1 MKILFIDSVYSRILD
16 EINRSV
22 NKSLKYNEILKRI
35 SDLEFGTASH
45 YSKAFN
51 EFGFESRHIYLNI
64 ENLQQSY
71 SGDNRTTPKFVWE
84 KHNVF
89 VRLNLSSLKLFS
101 IDQPYK
107 IIKNQILDFKP
118 DIIVIQDIAAFSPEF
133 IYSLKSYCKI
143 IAGEIASNLPPKKF
157 LLVYDCLFSASPN
170 LVNYFQ
176 KIGII
181 SFYLPLAF
189 DPSILDEVS
198 KSLGVRR
205 PDIDISFVGSISNH
219 SSNTL
224 ELLRHVS
231 TLTDKFRIYG
241 FADEKILRKFGL
253 DRYYH
258 GQAWGIEMFKILY
271 RSKISLNRHINM
283 AGDFAANLRLFESTG
298 MGSYL
303 LTDYKP
309 NLNLLFPIQSIST
322 YRNFDDIRRLINLAE
337 NNSSE
342 IIDRSA
348 KAQNHTLE
356 FHNYKIRAKSMIRNL
371 SLIGN
376 TVG

>member
-1 MKILFIDSVYSRILD
+1 
-16 EINRSV
+16 
-22 NKSLKYNEILKRI
+22 
-35 SDLEFGTASH
+35 
-45 YSKAFN
+45 
-51 EFGFESRHIYLNI
+51 
-64 ENLQQSY
+64 
-71 SGDNRTTPKFVWE
+71 
-84 KHNVF
+84 
-89 VRLNLSSLKLFS
+89 
-101 IDQPYK
+101 
-107 IIKNQILDFKP
+107 
-118 DIIVIQDIAAFSPEF
+118 
-133 IYSLKSYCKI
+133 
-143 IAGEIASNLPPKKF
+143 
-157 LLVYDCLFSASPN
+157 
-170 LVNYFQ
+170 
-176 KIGII
+176 
-181 SFYLPLAF
+181 
-189 DPSILDEVS
+189 
-198 KSLGVRR
+198 
-205 PDIDISFVGSISNH
+205 
-219 SSNTL
+219 
-224 ELLRHVS
+224 VS

-241 FADEKILRKFGL
+241 FADEKILMKFGL

-271 RSKISLNRHINM
+271 RSKISLNRHIKM

-348 KAQNHTLE
+348 KAQKHTLE